1 MIVSLH
7 RCDDFYILKF
17 YFTAEIML
25 KTNKQNE
32 QVSDSRQT
40 LTGRIRKAA
49 GHQNESYYFVVIVI
63 IIIINTL
70 IQISTVHLNNAN
82 F

>member
-1 MIVSLH
+1 M
-7 RCDDFYILKF
+7 K
-17 YFTAEIML
+17 
-25 KTNKQNE
+25 

-63 IIIINTL
+63 TIIINTL